1 MDWHGSTVYALDDG
15 DNSIQYMV
23 KLLDS
28 HNYCVLQDTDVNPE
42 TAPATEVN
50 FIPILRLFT
59 DNIIAV
65 ASCNDIVLATS
76 ALSRSLYI
84 ASNEGRRSHSP
95 IAGIRE
101 ATVSTLRVRPL
112 IRKSSLL
119 AQYWWLR
126 V

>member
-1 MDWHGSTVYALDDG
+1 MDWHGSTVCALDDG

-23 KLLDS
+23 ELLDS

-84 ASNEGRRSHSP
+84 ASNEGH
-95 IAGIRE
+95 
-101 ATVSTLRVRPL
+101 
-112 IRKSSLL
+112 
-119 AQYWWLR
+119 
-126 V
+126 